1 MSSTATTLDQPLALR
16 SGLVLPN
23 RLAKAAMTENL
34 ADGDNQPTA
43 RLERLYATWADGG
56 AGLLLTGNLMV
67 DRRYLERSRNVVADG
82 LVDPARLAAWA
93 DATGAVPTL
102 AQLNHPGR
110 QTNRFMAWR
119 PVAPSTGAAV
129 SMLGAF
135 GRPRALDDAE
145 VDAIVDRFVDA
156 AVRCRDAGFDGVQV
170 HAAHGYL
177 LAQFLSPATNR
188 RNDRWGED
196 VARRAHAL
204 LEVVRRT
211 RAATVTGSRSPSS

>member
-93 DATGAVPTL
+93 DEGQLKPTVSATFAFDEAGV
-102 AQLNHPGR
+102 R
-110 QTNRFMAWR
+110 
-119 PVAPSTGAAV
+119 
-129 SMLGAF
+129 GAF
-135 GRPRALDDAE
+135 EAL
-145 VDAIVDRFVDA
+145 R
-156 AVRCRDAGFDGVQV
+156 
-170 HAAHGYL
+170 
-177 LAQFLSPATNR
+177 S
-188 RNDRWGED
+188 
-196 VARRAHAL
+196 
-204 LEVVRRT
+204 RRT
-211 RAATVTGSRSPSS
+211 AGKVVIDVSASAA